1 MGGVLAA
8 ALLPCGL
15 TPRTHTCVCVHR
27 PKDLTQI
34 DQSNEPNK
42 PHAQPSST
50 ATAARW
56 RGRPSGEGSSSC
68 GPWCVYLVVPV
79 PLCLSFVLGAYTA
92 KDCSCCCCLGVQAG
106 ARIYPVCLASVQSNP
121 IQRPLPPPNPPKKKQ
136 CHALQAPIT
145 IYSAEAPPLHMGHD
159 EYGHDGGPPPL
170 RLTYVV
176 ILRPPSVRPPAK
188 GLIDSSALLPPR

>member
-121 IQRPLPPPNPPKKKQ
+121 IQRPLPPPTPPKKN
-136 CHALQAPIT
+136 
-145 IYSAEAPPLHMGHD
+145 SATPSRRPSPSIRPRPRPCTWATTSTATTAARPPCGSRTWLFFV
-159 EYGHDGGPPPL
+159 L
-170 RLTYVV
+170 RLC
-176 ILRPPSVRPPAK
+176 VR
-188 GLIDSSALLPPR
+188 LPRD